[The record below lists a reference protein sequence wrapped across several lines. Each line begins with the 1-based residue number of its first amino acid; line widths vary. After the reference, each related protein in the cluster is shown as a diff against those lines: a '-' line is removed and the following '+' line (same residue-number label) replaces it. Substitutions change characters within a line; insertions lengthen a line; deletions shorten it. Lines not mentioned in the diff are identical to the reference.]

1 MKLLPIHSFPIAST
15 AFQFSSKIVISR
27 MESITEHGAP
37 PTVPIVDETSLLSM
51 TFEITKDPVPSVTDA
66 SLTTES
72 IVSSSIDPDD
82 GDEDDADDTS
92 GVTENKHHPC
102 CMLTPIVS
110 RRLIA
115 DFASLRR
122 REMTENRVSN
132 RRAFLKT
139 PKFRVSFF
147 LSLT

>member
-1 MKLLPIHSFPIAST
+1 
-15 AFQFSSKIVISR
+15 

-37 PTVPIVDETSLLSM
+37 QTVPTVDETSLLSM
-51 TFEITKDPVPSVTDA
+51 TFEITRDPVPSVTDA

-102 CMLTPIVS
+102 ML
-110 RRLIA
+110 
-115 DFASLRR
+115 
-122 REMTENRVSN
+122 
-132 RRAFLKT
+132 
-139 PKFRVSFF
+139 SFKEA
-147 LSLT
+147 LV